1 MQKSILSFFSKR
13 ADKKESDKEEEKF
26 NDSNKR

>member
-1 MQKSILSFFSKR
+1 MQKSILSFFSKKP
-13 ADKKESDKEEEKF
+13 DLKDSDKEEEKL